1 MRGDL
6 EARSRPGGAAPVAGL
21 GQAASTVFRLKQER
35 SIDDRALTATLHGGV
50 AWREAERGGREEIV
64 GRRCEMHLARRA
76 ATYRSAI
83 ATMAL
88 MALLT
93 GCAAKI
99 QGSVQLVDA
108 HQQPV
113 AKDSLQGTVVNM
125 INTTAAVEQ
134 ASYAAT
140 TDANGKYES
149 AKGRL
154 RPGTYKVEASRIGY
168 ETETQTVEIKEHTQ
182 KKIEF
187 KLRRIQE
194 GKRKTIQ
201 GSKSDEDK
209 IINPGEVNIQAPTM

>member
-1 MRGDL
+1 MERNV
-6 EARSRPGGAAPVAGL
+6 EARGRTADDHASPAIPDRGG
-21 GQAASTVFRLKQER
+21 
-35 SIDDRALTATLHGGV
+35 
-50 AWREAERGGREEIV
+50 AWREAELGGREDIV
-64 GRRCEMHLARRA
+64 GGSCEMYLARRA
-76 ATYRSAI
+76 AKFRSAI

-88 MALLT
+88 AVLLP

-99 QGSVQLVDA
+99 HGRVQLVDA
-108 HQQPV
+108 NLQPA
-113 AKDSLQGTVVNM
+113 AKESLQGIVVNM
-125 INTTAAVEQ
+125 INTTTAVEQ
-134 ASYAAT
+134 ASHAAT
-140 TDANGKYES
+140 TDVDGKFES
-149 AKGRL
+149 TKGRL

-182 KKIEF
+182 KNIDF